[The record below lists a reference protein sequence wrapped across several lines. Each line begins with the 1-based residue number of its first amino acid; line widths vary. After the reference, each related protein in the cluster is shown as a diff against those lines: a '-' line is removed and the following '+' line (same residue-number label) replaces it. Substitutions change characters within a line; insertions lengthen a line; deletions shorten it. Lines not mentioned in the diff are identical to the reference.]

1 MFEHHAAAV
10 ARVVERFSADESV
23 LAIVLG
29 GSIAH
34 GFETESSDVDIMLVV
49 SDNDLADKS
58 ARFATTFSDV
68 ELAGY
73 ADGYIDVKYVS
84 PGFIVEVGARGSEP
98 SRFAF
103 AGARVLFSRLDWLEA
118 EIARAGA
125 YPEQG
130 REHRIA
136 RFAAQL
142 EAWRW
147 MAGEGAKKND
157 PYLLA
162 TASSRVVLFAG
173 RLLLAHNR
181 LLYPFHK
188 WFLRVLETAD
198 DKPEGIVDEMR
209 ALTSAPSAVAAEALA
224 DRVLAFREWER
235 GDVHW
240 PNYFIVDTEQSWL
253 RDAAA
258 IEDL

>member
-1 MFEHHAAAV
+1 MFDHHEAAI
-10 ARVVERFSADESV
+10 ARVVDKYSADPSI

-34 GFETESSDVDIMLVV
+34 GSETASSDVDVMLMV
-49 SDNDLADKS
+49 SDHELADRN
-58 ARFATTFSDV
+58 ARFATTFSDT

-73 ADGYIDVKYVS
+73 EGGYIDAKYIS
-84 PGFIVEVGARGSEP
+84 PGFVIEVGARGTEP

-103 AGARVLFSRLDWLEA
+103 AGARVLFSRLDWIEA
-118 EIARAGA
+118 EIERAGA
-125 YPEQG
+125 YPLAG
-130 REHRIA
+130 REDRIA

-147 MAGEGAKKND
+147 MSGEGEKKND

-173 RLLLAHNR
+173 RLLLAHNQ

-198 DKPEGIVDEMR
+198 DKPEGIVEQMR
-209 ALTSAPSAVAAEALA
+209 ELTAHPSAAAAEALA

-235 GDVHW
+235 GSVHW
-240 PNYFIVDTEQSWL
+240 PNYFILDTEQSWM

>member
-1 MFEHHAAAV
+1 MRPLLYPHHEAAI
-10 ARVVERFSADESV
+10 ARVVERYSADPSV
-23 LAIVLG
+23 SAIVLG

-49 SDNDLADKS
+49 SDHELAERN
-58 ARFATTFSDV
+58 ARFAATFSDV

-73 ADGYIDVKYVS
+73 EGGYIDVKFVS
-84 PGFIVEVGARGSEP
+84 PGFIIEVGARGSEP

-103 AGARVLFSRLDWLEA
+103 AGSRVLFSRLDWLEA
-118 EIARAGA
+118 EIVRAGA
-125 YPEQG
+125 YPVAG
-130 REHRIA
+130 REERIA

-147 MAGEGAKKND
+147 MAGEAEKKDD

-173 RLLLAHNR
+173 RLLLAHNQ

-188 WFLRVLETAD
+188 WFLRIVESAA
-198 DKPEGIVDEMR
+198 DKPDGIVELMR
-209 ALTSAPSAVAAEALA
+209 KVSADPSGQAAEQLA
-224 DRVLAFREWER
+224 DLVLGFREWER
-235 GDVHW
+235 GMIAW
-240 PNYFIVDTEQSWL
+240 PNYFIADTEQS
-253 RDAAA
+253 
-258 IEDL
+258 

>member
-1 MFEHHAAAV
+1 MLEHHEAAI
-10 ARVVERFSADESV
+10 ARVVERFSADPSI

-34 GFETESSDVDIMLVV
+34 GFETAASDVDIMLVV
-49 SDNDLADKS
+49 SDNELAERG

-73 ADGYIDVKYVS
+73 EGGYIDVKYVS

-103 AGARVLFSRLDWLEA
+103 AGSRVLFSRLDWLEA
-118 EIARAGA
+118 EIERAGA
-125 YPEQG
+125 YPAAG
-130 REHRIA
+130 VDDRIA

-147 MAGEGAKKND
+147 MAGEAEKKND

-188 WFLRVLETAD
+188 WFMRVLETAD
-198 DKPEGIVDEMR
+198 DKPDGIVDEMR
-209 ALTSAPSAVAAEALA
+209 QVAAAPSAAAVEQLA

-253 RDAAA
+253 RDASA

>member
-1 MFEHHAAAV
+1 MREHHEAAI
-10 ARVVERFSADESV
+10 ARVVERYSADPSI
-23 LAIVLG
+23 LAILLG

-34 GFETESSDVDIMLVV
+34 GFETEGSDVDIMLVV
-49 SDNDLADKS
+49 SDHELAERT
-58 ARFATTFSDV
+58 ARFETTFADV

-73 ADGYIDVKYVS
+73 DGGYVDVKYVS
-84 PGFIVEVGARGSEP
+84 PGYIIEVGARGSEP

-103 AGARVLFSRLDWLEA
+103 AGARVLFTRLDWLPA
-118 EIARAGA
+118 EITRAA
-125 YPEQG
+125 EYPTAG
-130 REHRIA
+130 RTERIA

-147 MAGEGAKKND
+147 YAGEAGKKDD

-173 RLLLAHNR
+173 RLLLAHNE

-188 WFLRVLETAD
+188 WFLRVLESAG
-198 DKPEGIVDEMR
+198 DKPEGIVDLMR
-209 ALTSAPSAVAAEALA
+209 QVSATPNAAAVEKLA
-224 DRVLAFREWER
+224 DVVLGFREWER
-235 GDVHW
+235 GTIEW
-240 PNYFIVDTEQSWL
+240 PNYFTADTEQSWM

-258 IEDL
+258 VEDL